1 MDVFWDYFDQI
12 SNFLIAI
19 VVLLIGWLVATIV
32 AGVVKKGLQKTDLDN
47 KLFAGPSGDSSKQVN
62 SEKIISQ
69 FVFWLLMIFVF
80 VIFLNLLNL
89 SFIAQPFANMIDD
102 FLGAIPN
109 IVMAIVL
116 FAVAW
121 VIAKALS
128 YLVKTVGHKLPIAQT
143 FSKIGLEEE
152 SKNHSKI
159 VDVLATIVF
168 YFVFI
173 LFLPAILTTLDL
185 TGIAQPFMSMVNSI
199 LNFIPALFAA
209 ALIFIVGWFVAK
221 ILRSLLTNFLK
232 GVGSEKLA
240 DKLGLSKVLSGT
252 SLADVVGTVLFVL
265 IMIPVTISALEKLDI
280 QGITTPAINML
291 NDIMAMLPNVAIAL
305 ILVAVGIWIGRF
317 AKQLVDQLLTRLG
330 FNNIMRHLGLNKL
343 DTSETKYTT
352 SQISGMIV
360 EIFIILLFVGE
371 ALQVVQLAFFSG
383 IITAIVA
390 YLPHVIAAIVILAVA
405 FYFGHL
411 VEKIVSSML
420 NGALSKSLGL
430 VAKYAII
437 VLAVFMALNQLG
449 VAETIVNAAFVLVL
463 GALALAF
470 GLAFGLGGRDTAAK
484 YLRKWDQKV
493 EATHVDAST
502 ETNANPDKEV

>member
-1 MDVFWDYFDQI
+1 MDVFWEYFDQI

-19 VVLLIGWLVATIV
+19 VVLLIGWLVATII
-32 AGVVKKGLQKTDLDN
+32 AGVVKKGLHKTDLDN

-102 FLGAIPN
+102 FLGAVPN

-128 YLVKTVGHKLPIAQT
+128 YLVKTAGHKLSIAQT

-168 YFVFI
+168 YFVFL

-221 ILRSLLTNFLK
+221 ILRNLLTNFLK

-240 DKLGLSKVLSGT
+240 NKLGLSKVLSGT
-252 SLADVVGTVLFVL
+252 SLADVIGTVLF
-265 IMIPVTISALEKLDI
+265 
-280 QGITTPAINML
+280 
-291 NDIMAMLPNVAIAL
+291 
-305 ILVAVGIWIGRF
+305 
-317 AKQLVDQLLTRLG
+317 
-330 FNNIMRHLGLNKL
+330 
-343 DTSETKYTT
+343 
-352 SQISGMIV
+352 
-360 EIFIILLFVGE
+360 
-371 ALQVVQLAFFSG
+371 
-383 IITAIVA
+383 
-390 YLPHVIAAIVILAVA
+390 
-405 FYFGHL
+405 
-411 VEKIVSSML
+411 
-420 NGALSKSLGL
+420 
-430 VAKYAII
+430 
-437 VLAVFMALNQLG
+437 
-449 VAETIVNAAFVLVL
+449 
-463 GALALAF
+463 
-470 GLAFGLGGRDTAAK
+470 
-484 YLRKWDQKV
+484 
-493 EATHVDAST
+493 
-502 ETNANPDKEV
+502 